1 MPLKQMHPT
10 FQKMNVVSLSCR
22 FCDNLVCQRGMKAI
36 LLADTKVELYS
47 TDFQPQ
53 GAICSVGNEYSTAN
67 CKCMIQ
73 DTACLKCGNVV
84 GYHVISACKPCLQSC
99 NNGHY
104 WMFHSSSVVGM
115 ERVDFTGSHVLLW
128 SDLPS
133 SMAEE
138 ERLLEDYYNSL
149 EECCR

>member
-1 MPLKQMHPT
+1 MQI
-10 FQKMNVVSLSCR
+10 QSLLNPMFS
-22 FCDNLVCQRGMKAI
+22 
-36 LLADTKVELYS
+36 LLS
-47 TDFQPQ
+47 
-53 GAICSVGNEYSTAN
+53 S
-67 CKCMIQ
+67 
-73 DTACLKCGNVV
+73 GNVV

-115 ERVDFTGSHVLLW
+115 ERVDFTGQYTEYEAVCGSHILLW